1 MDGSAVRLHPS
12 QNSDAHPVI
21 GSLDRWR
28 IHSPLPPAIPGVIH
42 ADDAAAGSTR
52 RHLVYEAYSQAD
64 LVSRK
69 GAQAIE
75 TMYWGRAD
83 PIDFYARW
91 RNEIRSRD
99 SLALARYV
107 AGHDNP
113 AEDVYRY
120 LAMRVWELVYE
131 IRRIGEAGWSFRE
144 HSAVVPCLVWA
155 DGGRGSQMTP
165 YRGAQPYEQ
174 WWPCIVVPIPE
185 ATKGQLLPFYCPAL
199 AWARAR
205 PWLVHHSRV
214 RLFDIRSI

>member
-1 MDGSAVRLHPS
+1 M
-12 QNSDAHPVI
+12 
-21 GSLDRWR
+21 
-28 IHSPLPPAIPGVIH
+28 
-42 ADDAAAGSTR
+42 
-52 RHLVYEAYSQAD
+52 
-64 LVSRK
+64 SRK

-75 TMYWGRAD
+75 TMNWGRAD

-91 RNEIRSRD
+91 RNEIRNRD
-99 SLALARYV
+99 SLALARYA

-120 LAMRVWELVYE
+120 LAMRVWELVNE
-131 IRRIGEAGWSFRE
+131 IRRIGEAGWSFRQQN
-144 HSAVVPCLVWA
+144 VVLPCLVWA

-174 WWPCIVVPIPE
+174 WWPCVVVPIPE

-205 PWLVHHSRV
+205 PWHVHLSRLHV
-214 RLFDIRSI
+214 F